1 MLYQF
6 KSRYVSARYASAAI
20 NPIPVLY
27 SISIWIRNTGVYQFR
42 SGTPMYTHPDP
53 DYLMELEELAVSSV
67 NVPLIVP
74 YPNIHLG
81 EERTEL

>member
-1 MLYQF
+1 
-6 KSRYVSARYASAAI
+6 
-20 NPIPVLY
+20 
-27 SISIWIRNTGVYQFR
+27 
-42 SGTPMYTHPDP
+42 MYTHPDP